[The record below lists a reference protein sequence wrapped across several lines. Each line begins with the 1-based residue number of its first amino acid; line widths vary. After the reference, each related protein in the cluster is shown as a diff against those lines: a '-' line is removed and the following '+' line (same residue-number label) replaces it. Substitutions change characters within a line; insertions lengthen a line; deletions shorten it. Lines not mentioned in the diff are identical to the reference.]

1 MSLFQSMEYYNR
13 DEGCDI
19 TLADYAAGTTLYAFN
34 LAGDL
39 ALTGHAQPMREGS
52 LRLTLKFTGAT
63 TLLINIVIWAL
74 FDSKIEITRTRNVL
88 LDYKTK

>member
-1 MSLFQSMEYYNR
+1 MEYYNR

-19 TLADYAAGTTLYAFN
+19 TLADFVAGTTLYTFN

-52 LRLTLKFTGAT
+52 LRLTIKFTLAT
-63 TLLINIVIWAL
+63 TALINIVIWAL